1 MPSSPPSLE
10 SLRATWTQ
18 LYAHTLPSLATSKTP
33 VQPTWPVHL
42 DHCFGRIIFDAV
54 IGIDAP
60 WTSKLKGPAVKN
72 MTSAQLQACI
82 ALGERIAEGNAD
94 LVELDER
101 SLKLRGKTKGKRK
114 CDVDG
119 GDGETKAAKRRVGSG
134 HAKKDGVTEVKES
147 RKGGQ
152 LDIRSSMGLPT
163 PPPKDDFPSPPASP
177 APVDPELA
185 TMIKTSDLTA
195 FRQRT
200 LLALCQVPAGHY
212 TTYAALSEFLG
223 SCPRAVGNAMRN
235 NPFAPRVPCH
245 RVVASDGGIGGFGG
259 DWGSEGKH
267 AREKVKLLREERV
280 DVVEERRKGLKILR
294 VKGGVWKGFR
304 QNPD

>member
-1 MPSSPPSLE
+1 MS
-10 SLRATWTQ
+10 A
-18 LYAHTLPSLATSKTP
+18 
-33 VQPTWPVHL
+33 
-42 DHCFGRIIFDAV
+42 
-54 IGIDAP
+54 
-60 WTSKLKGPAVKN
+60 
-72 MTSAQLQACI
+72 AQLQACI
-82 ALGERIAEGNAD
+82 ALGERIAAGKEN

-114 CDVDG
+114 RDGDG
-119 GDGETKAAKRRVGSG
+119 GDEEIKVSKRRVGSG
-134 HAKKDGVTEVKES
+134 HERKDEVDEGKKG

-163 PPPKDDFPSPPASP
+163 PPLKNEFPTPPASP

-185 TMIKTSDLTA
+185 TMIKTSNLTP

-235 NPFAPRVPCH
+235 NPFAPRAPCH

-267 AREKVKLLREERV
+267 AREKVKLLREEGV
-280 DVVEERRKGLKILR
+280 DVVEERRKGVEILR
-294 VKGGVWKGFR
+294 VKGRVWKGFR
-304 QNPD
+304 LVPG

>member
-1 MPSSPPSLE
+1 
-10 SLRATWTQ
+10 
-18 LYAHTLPSLATSKTP
+18 
-33 VQPTWPVHL
+33 VHV

-54 IGIDAP
+54 IGMDAP
-60 WTSKLKGPAVKN
+60 WMSKLKGPAVKN
-72 MTSAQLQACI
+72 MSAAQLQACI
-82 ALGERIAEGNAD
+82 ALGERIAEGKAD

-114 CDVDG
+114 RDVDG
-119 GDGETKAAKRRVGSG
+119 GDAETKASKKRGSG
-134 HAKKDGVTEVKES
+134 HEKKDEVDEVKKS

-163 PPPKDDFPSPPASP
+163 PPPKDDIPSPPASP
-177 APVDPELA
+177 APVDRELA
-185 TMIKTSDLTA
+185 TMIKTSDLTP

-267 AREKVKLLREERV
+267 AREKVTLLREEGV
-280 DVVEERRKGLKILR
+280 DVVGERRKGMQMLR
-294 VKGGVWKGFR
+294 VKGGVWKGFM
-304 QNPD
+304 QD

>member
-1 MPSSPPSLE
+1 MPSPSPSLE

-33 VQPTWPVHL
+33 VQPTRPVHL

-60 WTSKLKGPAVKN
+60 WTSKLQGPAVTN
-72 MTSAQLQACI
+72 MSSAQLQACI
-82 ALGERIAEGNAD
+82 ALGERIAAGNAD

-101 SLKLRGKTKGKRK
+101 SLKLRGKTKGA
-114 CDVDG
+114 VDG
-119 GDGETKAAKRRVGSG
+119 GDGEAKASKRRVGSG
-134 HAKKDGVTEVKES
+134 HGTKDEVDAGKEN
-147 RKGGQ
+147 RKGGGQ
-152 LDIRSSMGLPT
+152 LDIRSAMGLPT
-163 PPPKDDFPSPPASP
+163 PPPKDDFPSPLASP

-185 TMIKTSDLTA
+185 TMIKTSGLTP

-259 DWGSEGKH
+259 DWGSEGRH

-280 DVVEERRKGLKILR
+280 HVVEERKKGVEILR

-304 QNPD
+304 QDPD

>member
-1 MPSSPPSLE
+1 M
-10 SLRATWTQ
+10 
-18 LYAHTLPSLATSKTP
+18 
-33 VQPTWPVHL
+33 
-42 DHCFGRIIFDAV
+42 
-54 IGIDAP
+54 
-60 WTSKLKGPAVKN
+60 SKLKGPAVKN
-72 MTSAQLQACI
+72 MTAAQLQACI
-82 ALGERIAEGNAD
+82 ALGERIAEGKAN

-114 CDVDG
+114 RDVDG
-119 GDGETKAAKRRVGSG
+119 GDAETKVSKRRVGSG
-134 HAKKDGVTEVKES
+134 HEKKDKVDEVKKG

-152 LDIRSSMGLPT
+152 IDIRSSMGLPT
-163 PPPKDDFPSPPASP
+163 PPPRDDVPSPPATP
-177 APVDPELA
+177 ASIDPGPA
-185 TMIKTSDLTA
+185 TTIKTSDLTP

-267 AREKVKLLREERV
+267 AKEKVKLV
-280 DVVEERRKGLKILR
+280 WVVGVVVVEERRLGVGMLR
-294 VKGGVWKGFR
+294 VKGGVWRGFR
-304 QNPD
+304 SDAD

>member
-1 MPSSPPSLE
+1 MPSPPPSLE

-18 LYAHTLPSLATSKTP
+18 LYGHTLPSLATSKSP
-33 VQPTWPVHL
+33 VQPSWPVHV
-42 DHCFGRIIFDAV
+42 DHCFGRIIFDAI

-60 WTSKLKGPAVKN
+60 WMSKLKGPAVKN
-72 MTSAQLQACI
+72 MSAMQLQACI
-82 ALGERIAEGNAD
+82 ALGERIAEGKEN

-101 SLKLRGKTKGKRK
+101 SLKLRGKTNGKRK
-114 CDVDG
+114 RDVDG
-119 GDGETKAAKRRVGSG
+119 GDKETKVSKRVLGKRQEKRDEV
-134 HAKKDGVTEVKES
+134 DEVKKG

-152 LDIRSSMGLPT
+152 IDIRSSMGGLPT
-163 PPPKDDFPSPPASP
+163 PPPKGDVPSPPATP
-177 APVDPELA
+177 APVDSELV
-185 TMIKTSDLTA
+185 TMIKSSDLTT

-200 LLALCQVPAGHY
+200 LLALCRVPAGHY

-259 DWGSEGKH
+259 HWGSEGKH
-267 AREKVKLLREERV
+267 AREKVKLLREEGV
-280 DVVEERRKGLKILR
+280 DVVEERRKGVQMLR
-294 VKGGVWKGFR
+294 VKGGVWKGFM
-304 QNPD
+304 QY